1 MLAAPPKS
9 RTVKRIIAI
18 ILILT
23 LLLIASPASASSGI
37 EIVDRVGDGTWI
49 GDTWEVNVFP
59 GESKATTLTLYNS
72 FSESAEVELTIL
84 PDSLDNGNLL
94 FELDKVSFTIP
105 GKSYADV
112 TLAVEAS
119 PTATPGTYTSELRI
133 EAVSPPS
140 VTTSKARGVG
150 TRQATL
156 NGSLTSLGTASL
168 VAVSFGWDTESHAE
182 NAAGYANWTPLEV
195 KTGTGAF
202 KTRVAGLTRGTTYYF
217 RAKAEGDGTSYGEEM
232 SFTTKPR
239 GRWWRWLEW
248 LFPWLEE

>member
-1 MLAAPPKS
+1 M
-9 RTVKRIIAI
+9 KRIIAI
-18 ILILT
+18 ILIVP

-37 EIVDRVGDGTWI
+37 EIVDRVGDGTWM

-59 GESKATTLTLYNS
+59 GEVKATTIKLYNS
-72 FSESAEVELTIL
+72 ASSSLDVEVSII
-84 PDSLDNGNLL
+84 PASLDNGNLT
-94 FELDKVSFTIP
+94 FELDKSTFTMP
-105 GKSYADV
+105 GNSSADV
-112 TLAVEAS
+112 TLSVKAS
-119 PTATPGTYTSELRI
+119 GNATPGTYTSELRI

-156 NGSLTSLGTASL
+156 NGILTSLGTASS

-182 NAAGYANWTPLEV
+182 DAAGYANWTTPSEV

-202 KTRVAGLTRGTTYYF
+202 KVRVADLTRGTTYYF
-217 RAKAEGDGTSYGEEM
+217 RAKAEGDGTSYGKEM

-239 GRWWRWLEW
+239 GQWWWLEW
-248 LFPWLEE
+248 LFPWLEG